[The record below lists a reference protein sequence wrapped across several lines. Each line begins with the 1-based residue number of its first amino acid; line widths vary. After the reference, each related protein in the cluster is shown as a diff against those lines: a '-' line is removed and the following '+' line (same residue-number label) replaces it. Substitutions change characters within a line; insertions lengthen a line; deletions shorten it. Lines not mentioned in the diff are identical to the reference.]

1 MLWKILI
8 SCGLTNGIAWVLGQ
22 SSLNNQNFYKYLIKP
37 EWSPPPYLF
46 GIVWPI
52 LYTLMGYAAYRIYE
66 KIEDNASSAR
76 KALAVFCLQ
85 YGLNVIWSPIF
96 FGNNN
101 LILGAF
107 VIAFLLPCIVWNLVE
122 FYALDKTAGL
132 LLIPYLGWVSLAT
145 LLTYNIVQMNTTRCI
160 AT

>member
-1 MLWKILI
+1 MLWKILT
-8 SCGLTNGIAWVLGQ
+8 SCAVTNGFALIISQ
-22 SSLNNQNFYKYLIKP
+22 SSLKTQTFYKALAKP

-66 KIEDNASSAR
+66 KTADEPFQAR

-85 YGLNVIWSPIF
+85 YLLNVIWSPIF

-101 LILGAF
+101 LLLGAF
-107 VIAFLLPCIVWNLVE
+107 VIAFLLPCIAWNIVE
-122 FYALDKTAGL
+122 FYLLDKTAGL
-132 LLIPYLGWVSLAT
+132 LLLPYFGWVSFAT
-145 LLTYNIVQMNTTRCI
+145 LLTYYVVQMNTHTCL
-160 AT
+160 